1 MSAALDLN
9 EQPLRRP
16 DPLTRAAAIAPLIA
30 AAADEI
36 EALTELPTRVLDALH
51 EAALFRT
58 LLPRAF
64 GGDETEPVIFAQM
77 MEIIARADASTA
89 WCIGQASGCSM
100 VAAYL
105 TPEVAQEIWGR
116 DARAVLAW
124 GAGPPGMARV
134 VDGGYH
140 VTGSW
145 AFTSGGRHATWL
157 GGHCRIQERDGTLRC
172 GGPDGEVIDRTMLFR
187 QDLVVMT
194 ENWKVIGLR
203 GTGSD
208 SYVVE
213 DLFVPENFTLRR
225 DSEKDRRQSGTL
237 YRFSTTQ
244 LYASGFAAVALGVAG
259 GMLEDFKG
267 VARNKTP
274 FGSTR
279 MLRDNSRVQ
288 AQLGIAEAKLGASRR
303 FLLETLRDI
312 WDAVQLSGA
321 LTLDQRMTIRMA
333 ATFAIHQAREVADMA
348 YHEAGATAIFDSNP
362 FERRFRDMHTITQQA
377 QGNAMHFETVG
388 AHLLGL
394 RPNLRFV

>member
-9 EQPLRRP
+9 EPPLRRP

-30 AAADEI
+30 AAAEEI
-36 EALTELPTRVLDALH
+36 EALTELPSRVLDALH
-51 EAALFRT
+51 GAALFRT

-64 GGDETEPVIFAQM
+64 GGDETEPVTFAQM
-77 MEIIARADASTA
+77 MELIAHADASTA

-124 GAGPPGMARV
+124 GAGPPGIAHV
-134 VDGGYH
+134 VDGGYR
-140 VTGSW
+140 VAGSW

-157 GGHCRIQERDGTLRC
+157 GGHCRLQERDGTLRRR
-172 GGPDGEVIDRTMLFR
+172 PDGELIERTMLFR
-187 QDLVVMT
+187 KDLAAMT
-194 ENWKVIGLR
+194 KNWKVIGLR

-208 SYVVE
+208 SYAVD
-213 DLFVPENFTLRR
+213 DLFVPENFTLTRDNENERR
-225 DSEKDRRQSGTL
+225 ESGTL

-244 LYASGFAAVALGVAG
+244 LYASGFAAVALGVARG
-259 GMLEDFKG
+259 TLEAFTT
-267 VARNKTP
+267 VARGKTP
-274 FGSTR
+274 FGTTR
-279 MLRDNSRVQ
+279 MLRDNPRVQ
-288 AQLGIAEAKLGASRR
+288 AQLGFAEARLGAARS

-312 WDAVQLSGA
+312 WDAVQLSGT

-333 ATFAIHQAREVADMA
+333 ATYAIHQAKEVVDMA

-377 QGNAMHFETVG
+377 QGSSMHFETVG

>member
-9 EQPLRRP
+9 EHPLRRP

-36 EALTELPTRVLDALH
+36 EALTELPSRVLDALH
-51 EAALFRT
+51 DAALFRT

-64 GGDETEPVIFAQM
+64 GGDETEPVTFAQM
-77 MEIIARADASTA
+77 MELIAHADASTA

-105 TPEVAQEIWGR
+105 TPDVAQEIWGR
-116 DARAVLAW
+116 DPRAVLAW
-124 GAGPPGMARV
+124 GAGPPGIAHV

-140 VTGSW
+140 VTGRW

-157 GGHCRIQERDGTLRC
+157 GGHCRMQERDGTLRRR
-172 GGPDGEVIDRTMLFR
+172 PDGEVIERTMLFR
-187 QDLVVMT
+187 KDLAVMT

-208 SYVVE
+208 SYTVD
-213 DLFVPENFTLRR
+213 DLFVPENFTLVR
-225 DSEKDRRQSGTL
+225 DNESERRQSGTL

-244 LYASGFAAVALGVAG
+244 LYASGFASVALGVARG
-259 GMLEDFKG
+259 TLEEFKT
-267 VARNKTP
+267 VARGKTP
-274 FGSTR
+274 FGTTR
-279 MLRDNSRVQ
+279 MLRDNPRVQ
-288 AQLGIAEAKLGASRR
+288 AQLGLAEVRLRAARS
-303 FLLETLRDI
+303 FLLETLRDL
-312 WDAVQLSGA
+312 WDAAQLPGT
-321 LTLDQRMTIRMA
+321 LTLDQRMTVRMA
-333 ATFAIHQAREVADMA
+333 ATFAIHQAREVVDMA

-377 QGNAMHFETVG
+377 QASAMHFETVG